1 MDTTSTP
8 SPGGPEPT
16 PPPPVTGT
24 IPSSAEAPIA
34 TRSEERTWA
43 LAAHLSA
50 FAGVIIPFGN
60 LLAPLIIWSIKKDEM
75 PFVNDQGKEAVNF
88 QITITIAL
96 VISFV
101 LVFLFIGIL
110 LLPIVGIFAAVMSV
124 IAAIKANDGIAY
136 RYPVTIRFIK

>member
-1 MDTTSTP
+1 
-8 SPGGPEPT
+8 
-16 PPPPVTGT
+16 
-24 IPSSAEAPIA
+24 
-34 TRSEERTWA
+34 
-43 LAAHLSA
+43 
-50 FAGVIIPFGN
+50 
-60 LLAPLIIWSIKKDEM
+60 M

-124 IAAIKANDGIAY
+124 IAAIKANEGVAY